1 MKREIS
7 RQLWVYFPQTNF
19 LISCIPPEEV
29 IQKFNALFILETTEH
44 SSPPTAATTAIPS
57 DLICISTYDAIL
69 IVANI
74 NKLITDIQ
82 NSQKGIEQSFNPMF
96 DVVNVDGCFQLKLSE
111 IYTSL
116 FGSAVQEFLNNN
128 VIGEINSLL
137 KPTNEQADKCPNE
150 SDAKMVGYSIDW
162 WL

>member
-1 MKREIS
+1 M
-7 RQLWVYFPQTNF
+7 N
-19 LISCIPPEEV
+19 IPIYSPPS
-29 IQKFNALFILETTEH
+29 KYTPCRFTLETTEP
-44 SSPPTAATTAIPS
+44 STPTSTAATTVIPS

-82 NSQKGIEQSFNPMF
+82 NSQKGIEESFSPMF

-111 IYTSL
+111 IYTNL

-137 KPTNEQADKCPNE
+137 QPPNEQAEKCPNE
-150 SDAKMVGYSIDW
+150 GDAKMVGYSLIGD
-162 WL
+162 